1 MRTPFISVN
10 RRVRPQS
17 EPRARTQAG
26 DNLRGAGLMVASM
39 AAFIANDTAIKHVT
53 QTLPLPQAILVRG
66 ALVLILLWFIA
77 QRDGGIVW
85 RPELRRDRRLL
96 TVRTLGEVAST
107 LLYLTALQHMAL
119 GSLSA
124 IMQSLPLLV
133 MLAAAVA
140 FRERIGW
147 RRLSAVAV
155 GVAGVLLILRPGTA
169 AFNLWSVVAL
179 GAVLMIVLR
188 DITTRSLGPEIRS
201 STVAFHAALAVT
213 ASAFVM
219 PSDVPWRLPTIP
231 EVGWLG
237 LAALFLSG
245 GYLTAVAT
253 MRVGEV
259 AFVSPFRYTSL
270 IFAATLGYVFFDER
284 PDGWTLIGATLIV
297 LAGLYSIWRETR
309 LRGGS

>member
-1 MRTPFISVN
+1 MRTPLLSVN
-10 RRVRPQS
+10 RRVKPQA
-17 EPRARTQAG
+17 EPGARTQAG
-26 DNLRGAGLMVASM
+26 DNLRGAGLMVLSM

-53 QTLPLPQAILVRG
+53 QTLSLSQAILVRG
-66 ALVLILLWFIA
+66 SFVLVLLWFIA
-77 QRDGGIVW
+77 QRDNGVVW
-85 RPELRRDRRLL
+85 RPALRRDRRLL
-96 TVRTLGEVAST
+96 SLRTLGEVAST
-107 LLYLTALQHMAL
+107 LLYLTALQHMPL

-133 MLAAAVA
+133 MLAAAMV

-147 RRLSAVAV
+147 RRLLAVGV

-169 AFNLWSVVAL
+169 AFDLWSVVAL

-188 DITTRSLGPEIRS
+188 DITTRSLGPEIRA

-213 ASAFVM
+213 ASAFLI
-219 PSDVPWRLPTIP
+219 PAEIPWRLPTGA
-231 EVGWLG
+231 ETAWLG

-270 IFAATLGYVFFDER
+270 IFAAALGYLFFDER
-284 PDGWTLIGATLIV
+284 PDGWTLTGATLIV

-309 LRGGS
+309 LQGDS